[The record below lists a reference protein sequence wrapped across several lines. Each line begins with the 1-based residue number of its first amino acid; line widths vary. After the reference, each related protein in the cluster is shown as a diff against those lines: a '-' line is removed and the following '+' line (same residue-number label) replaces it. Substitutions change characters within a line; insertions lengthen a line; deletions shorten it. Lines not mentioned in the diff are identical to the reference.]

1 MTKKVKILLLVVFI
15 QGLLLGQVEVTLPDT
30 VISGAGGAD
39 YLPIK
44 VSNVPAGG
52 ISNFNLWISFDNSVI
67 NISDATKEGTLVED
81 WSSFSSFLHGDDQY
95 RIGALSGGSGT
106 VSSSGTIAK
115 IYIEYVDTGTTELIW
130 DKCFLAEDK
139 EVSSNP
145 VNGSITIQSN
155 QKPIFVNARL
165 DTTIKENQTL
175 DYNFSAED
183 PEGESVQYSLLDAP
197 SGATISSF
205 NGVFSWETGFND
217 AGEYEFVVEAT
228 DGEMIGQDSVF
239 VTVLDSN
246 RVPTI
251 INSIGDTSIYEGEE
265 LIFNYQASDPDEDDL
280 EFALVDSIEGL
291 MVSLSGELSWTPNSA
306 QIGTHTVVVSVDDG
320 SATVYDTSEVEVMM
334 TNRSPAFT
342 ATMPDTNIN
351 EGQLLTYT
359 YAASDTNDDDLTFS
373 LASSISGMEVTS
385 SGELS
390 WTPSYDQAGTYEVIV
405 SVSDGSLST
414 NDTAE
419 VEVADVNPSPV
430 FTDVMPDTTITE
442 GESLIYDYNASD
454 ENDASLSF
462 SLVSSMAEMDITS
475 DGEFSWTP
483 GYEDAG
489 VYNVVV
495 AVSDGETAVNDTAVV
510 TVEEA
515 NRAPES
521 FSLLSPEDGDTV
533 VVNNNSD
540 YLQFMWES
548 SFDPDGDSL
557 IYLLETSLFDTSMVW
572 SDTSVSIAD
581 GILYNV
587 MDSLNQ
593 NTIDME
599 WFVKATDGIDT
610 TESEERFQVILKK
623 EVVAVENMDE
633 AVPQNY
639 ALHQNYPNPFNPAT
653 KIAFDLPKESKVLLE
668 IYNLKGDLVNSVN
681 FGAMQAGTH
690 NYIFN
695 ASQYSSGIFIY
706 KLEADNFTAIKKMTL
721 IK

>member
-1 MTKKVKILLLVVFI
+1 MTSKNRNYLILMLIVIGLSSLLKAQINVSLPSVSDGDLNTSEYLPITVGDLSGKGVISFQGDITCDTSIVKIIGIRNSGTITESMTVSKTNIDANTYRVAGYGSNSLSGSGTLIELEVRYDGV
-15 QGLLLGQVEVTLPDT
+15 GQTDLNWENFYFNGGSPSSNPIDGSVTVTANDPPGFENAPLDT
-30 VISGAGGAD
+30 VI
-39 YLPIK
+39 
-44 VSNVPAGG
+44 
-52 ISNFNLWISFDNSVI
+52 
-67 NISDATKEGTLVED
+67 KE
-81 WSSFSSFLHGDDQY
+81 
-95 RIGALSGGSGT
+95 A
-106 VSSSGTIAK
+106 
-115 IYIEYVDTGTTELIW
+115 
-130 DKCFLAEDK
+130 
-139 EVSSNP
+139 
-145 VNGSITIQSN
+145 
-155 QKPIFVNARL
+155 
-165 DTTIKENQTL
+165 QTL
-175 DYNFSAED
+175 NYTFLAED
-183 PEGESVQYSLLDAP
+183 PEGNAVSYSLLNAP
-197 SGATISSF
+197 AEASINSTSGIF
-205 NGVFSWETGFND
+205 NWTPGYDDSGS
-217 AGEYEFVVEAT
+217 YEFIVEAT
-228 DGEMIGQDSVF
+228 DGEMIGKDTAY

-280 EFALVDSIEGL
+280 EFALVDSIEGV
-291 MVSLSGELSWTPNSA
+291 MVASSGEFSWTPTSA

-334 TNRSPAFT
+334 TNRAPAFT

-373 LASSISGMEVTS
+373 LVSSISGMEVTA

-419 VEVADVNPSPV
+419 VEVVDVNPSPV

-462 SLVSSMAEMDITS
+462 SLVSSMAEMNINS

-521 FSLLSPEDGDTV
+521 FSLLLPEDGDTV

-633 AVPQNY
+633 ALPQNY

-653 KIAFDLPKESKVLLE
+653 KISFDLPKESKVLLE
-668 IYNLKGDLVNSVN
+668 IYNLKGNLINSVN
-681 FGAMQAGTH
+681 FGALKAGSH
-690 NYIFN
+690 KYNFN

>member
-1 MTKKVKILLLVVFI
+1 MTSKNRNYLILMLIVIGLSSLLKAQINVS
-15 QGLLLGQVEVTLPDT
+15 LPSVSDGDHNT
-30 VISGAGGAD
+30 SE
-39 YLPIK
+39 YLPITVGDLSGK
-44 VSNVPAGG
+44 GV
-52 ISNFNLWISFDNSVI
+52 ISFQGDITCDTSIVKIIGIRNSGTITESMTVSKT
-67 NISDATKEGTLVED
+67 NIDANT
-81 WSSFSSFLHGDDQY
+81 Y
-95 RIGALSGGSGT
+95 RVAGYGSNSLSGSGT
-106 VSSSGTIAK
+106 LIELEVRYDGIGQTDLHWENFYFNGGSPASSPIDGSVTVSGNDPPQF
-115 IYIEYVDTGTTELIW
+115 E
-130 DKCFLAEDK
+130 
-139 EVSSNP
+139 
-145 VNGSITIQSN
+145 
-155 QKPIFVNARL
+155 NATL
-165 DTTIKENQTL
+165 DTIIKEAQMLNYT
-175 DYNFSAED
+175 FSAED
-183 PEGESVQYSLLDAP
+183 PEGNDVIYSLINAP
-197 SGATISSF
+197 TEASINTSGI
-205 NGVFSWETGFND
+205 FSWQPEFSDSGS
-217 AGEYEFVVEAT
+217 YEFVVEAT
-228 DGEMIGQDSVF
+228 DGVMIGKDTAY

-251 INSIGDTSIYEGEE
+251 MNSIGDTSIYEGEE

-280 EFALVDSIEGL
+280 EFALVDSIEGI
-291 MVSLSGELSWTPNSA
+291 MVTSSGEFSWTPTSA
-306 QIGTHTVVVSVDDG
+306 QIGTHSVVVSVNDG

-334 TNRSPAFT
+334 TNRAPVFT
-342 ATMPDTNIN
+342 ATLPDTNIN
-351 EGQLLTYT
+351 EGQLLNYT
-359 YAASDTNDDDLTFS
+359 YAASDTNHDDLTFS
-373 LASSISGMEVTS
+373 LASSISGMEVTA

-390 WTPSYDQAGTYEVIV
+390 WTPSYEQAGTYEVVV
-405 SVSDGSLST
+405 SVSDGSLSI

-419 VEVADVNPSPV
+419 VEVEDVNPSPV

-475 DGEFSWTP
+475 EGEFSWTP
-483 GYEDAG
+483 SYEDAG

-521 FSLLSPEDGDTV
+521 FSLLLPEDGDTV

-572 SDTSVSIAD
+572 SDTSVTIAD

-599 WFVKATDGIDT
+599 WFVKATDGVDT
-610 TESEERFQVILKK
+610 TESEEHFQVILKK

-633 AVPQNY
+633 ALPQNY

-653 KIAFDLPKESKVLLE
+653 KISFDLPKESKVLLE
-668 IYNLKGDLVNSVN
+668 IYNLKGNLINSVN
-681 FGAMQAGTH
+681 FGALKAGSH
-690 NYIFN
+690 KYNFN

-706 KLEADNFTAIKKMTL
+706 KLKADNFTAIKKMTL